1 MWKQQIEHY
10 IPYNEQEV
18 KDKQAMLTCFKAFED
33 VLTRQNPICHMTVS
47 SFVVNKERTHI
58 LMAYHNLYNSWAW
71 MGGHADGDEDFLH
84 VAKKELAEE
93 SGVTTAT
100 PLSEDIFSIEVLN
113 VLSHVK
119 KEEFISSHLHLNVT
133 YVFECDMNVELTVA
147 EEENSQVGWIH
158 IDELASKCDE
168 PFMLPIYEKIIEK
181 IGKTFNKFYPN
192 RITKNI
198 T

>member
-18 KDKQAMLTCFKAFED
+18 KDKQAMLTCFEAFND

-47 SFVVNKERTHI
+47 SFVVNKERTHV

-133 YVFECDMNVELTVA
+133 YVFECDMNVVLTVA
-147 EEENSQVGWIH
+147 EEENSQVGWIQ
-158 IDELASKCDE
+158 IKELESKCDE
-168 PFMLPIYEKIIEK
+168 PFMMPIYKKIIEK
-181 IGKTFNKFYPN
+181 IKKTF
-192 RITKNI
+192 
-198 T
+198 

>member
-1 MWKQQIEHY
+1 MWIEQIKQY

-18 KDKQAMLTCFKAFED
+18 KDKQAMLTCIEAFDD

-47 SFVVNKERTHI
+47 SFVINKEHTHV

-71 MGGHADGDEDFLH
+71 MGGHADGDYDFLH

-93 SGVTTAT
+93 SGVTAAT

-113 VLSHVK
+113 VLSHIK
-119 KEEFISSHLHLNVT
+119 KGEFISSHLHLNVT
-133 YVFECDMNVELTVA
+133 YAFECDMDVELTIA
-147 EEENSQVGWIH
+147 EEENSQVGWIR

-168 PFMLPIYEKIIEK
+168 PFMMPIYEKIIEK
-181 IGKTFNKFYPN
+181 IEKHFNK
-192 RITKNI
+192 
-198 T
+198 

>member
-1 MWKQQIEHY
+1 MWIEQIKQY

-18 KDKQAMLTCFKAFED
+18 KDKQAMLTCIEAFDD

-47 SFVVNKERTHI
+47 SFVVNKERTHV

-71 MGGHADGDEDFLH
+71 LGGHADGDDNFLH

-93 SGVTTAT
+93 SGVIAAT

-119 KEEFISSHLHLNVT
+119 KGEFISSHLHLNVT
-133 YVFECDMNVELTVA
+133 YAFECDMDVELTIA
-147 EEENSQVGWIH
+147 EEENSQVGWIR

-168 PFMLPIYEKIIEK
+168 PFMMPIYGKIIEK
-181 IGKTFNKFYPN
+181 IGKTF
-192 RITKNI
+192 
-198 T
+198 